1 MEIAKVELAAIE
13 SAIVSPEAQVKELGE
28 LELSLVGGGM
38 GDVVFV

>member
-1 MEIAKVELAAIE
+1 MEITKVEIAAIE
-13 SAIVSPEAQVKELGE
+13 FAIVAPETHVKELDE